1 MEKRINWN
9 KILLYGIFLVFIIFS
24 IYLVFNIKI
33 GISPDS
39 SYHLEVSKAY
49 SQTLSRPENTS
60 DTFQWR
66 DITRITYLFFWI
78 NGRILNINN
87 GFINEVILLRIVN
100 VIYSIGTVIV
110 TYLLSK
116 ETFKNKWK
124 RVLPIFLLTNT
135 LMFVFLSSSIN
146 YDNLANLL
154 SVLSILFFVKFVKS
168 KIDIKYLLLMILF
181 LCLGALTK
189 FTVLPLAFILVI
201 LSVVDIFRKKEL
213 LKKIKIGKEFLL
225 LLPILFFGFLNL
237 ELYGKN
243 IIQYG
248 GLEPDCNKIL
258 THEQCLLN
266 GVYYRDN
273 VTFQSTKIDGVKGY
287 ISLITSGERVD
298 PFRYFLKWLPNLT
311 MKIYGIFADNSLFM
325 PEPFWYIFILF
336 FLIAT
341 ILAVINFKK
350 WDSIDKYLI
359 VIFLFYIAVLF
370 LFQNYSMY
378 LRFNHYYLALQGRYI
393 FPVISIMYI
402 LFSKSLFS
410 IEKKWLRDSIL
421 VIYLLLLTYSCIPF
435 FLLNVPSWWM
445 K

>member
-1 MEKRINWN
+1 M
-9 KILLYGIFLVFIIFS
+9 LLYGIFFVFIIFS

-49 SQTLSRPENTS
+49 SQTLFRPQNTP
-60 DTFQWR
+60 DTYQWR

-87 GFINEVILLRIVN
+87 GVVDEIILLRIVN
-100 VIYSIGTVIV
+100 VICSIGTVFV

-116 ETFKNKWK
+116 EIFKNRWK
-124 RVLPIFLLTNT
+124 RIFPIFLLTNT

-154 SVLSILFFVKFVKS
+154 CVLSILFFVKFVKS

-181 LCLGALTK
+181 LCIGALTK

-201 LSVVDIFRKKEL
+201 LSLIDIFRKKEYF
-213 LKKIKIGKEFLL
+213 KQIKIGKEFLL
-225 LLPILFFGFLNL
+225 LIPILFFGILNI

-248 GLEPDCNKIL
+248 GLEADCNKIL
-258 THEQCLLN
+258 THEQCLEN
-266 GVYYRDN
+266 GVYFRDN
-273 VTFQSTKIDGVKGY
+273 ITFQSTKIDGIKGY
-287 ISLITSGERVD
+287 FNLITSGERVG

-311 MKIYGIFADNSLFM
+311 MKIHGVFADHSLFM

-341 ILAVINFKK
+341 ILGVINFKK
-350 WDSIDKYLI
+350 WNTIEKYLI
-359 VIFLFYIAVLF
+359 VIFFFYIAVLF
-370 LFQNYSMY
+370 FFQNYIMY
-378 LRFNHYYLALQGRYI
+378 LRYNIYYLALQGRYI

-402 LFSKSLFS
+402 LFSKSFFFVNS
-410 IEKKWLRDSIL
+410 KWLRYILSIL
-421 VIYLLLLTYSCIPF
+421 VVLLFIYSCIPF
-435 FLLNVPSWWM
+435 FLLNVEAWWFNVR
-445 K
+445 